1 MRRLVQRLS
10 VALLAG
16 IGSFGGVWLAL
27 RRAPAPRGA
36 PDSEPDPPSND
47 EAKGE
52 VEKTDGDQEDSPAPP
67 RNSAEKVTLAV
78 SLGVIVLLIGAAL
91 FEQFGRTEP
100 PGTLIEVE
108 VRVADAVAR
117 DGSFYIP
124 FEVRNGGTDPAQDV
138 IVIFEVH
145 QEGEMPEESS
155 VTIPFLA
162 NSGSA
167 TGELVTIADPASAEI
182 TSRVATLIL
191 P

>member
-1 MRRLVQRLS
+1 MRRLVQRLG

-16 IGSFGGVWLAL
+16 MGSFGGVWLAL
-27 RRAPAPRGA
+27 RRAPVPRGA
-36 PDSEPDPPSND
+36 PDSEPDPASND
-47 EAKGE
+47 EANGGGE
-52 VEKTDGDQEDSPAPP
+52 TEGDQEDSPAPP

-78 SLGVIVLLIGAAL
+78 SLGVIILLIGAAL
-91 FEQFGRTEP
+91 FEQFGRSEP

-108 VRVADAVAR
+108 LRVAEAVAR
-117 DGSFYIP
+117 DGFYYIP
-124 FEVRNGGTDPAQDV
+124 FEVSNAGTDPAQDV
-138 IVIFEVH
+138 IVIFEVQ

-167 TGELVTIADPASAEI
+167 TGELVTTADPASAEI